1 MPDLSDD
8 RPRPDNASNEAPPSS
23 AGERELQIL
32 RAAGTLI
39 DEEGFEGFTTTAIA
53 QRAGISTATLYRH
66 FRDKHAV
73 LRALFHDLR
82 VDRARHIGPFYT
94 RIDGETDWRRVVD
107 QLIRLAY
114 RLRISRSGGQ
124 GIRAALQ
131 GNPELRALDQQQ
143 NREIAQRFSGAFTR
157 RKPDMTQ
164 DTADIVGM
172 VAVTITAGLLDATVR
187 TPFDADRIVDECI
200 SVLQKYL
207 AAYLD

>member
-1 MPDLSDD
+1 MPNHSDD
-8 RPRPDNASNEAPPSS
+8 RSRPGSASNAALSS
-23 AGERELQIL
+23 STAERESQIL

-66 FRDKHAV
+66 FSDKHAV

-82 VDRARHIGPFYT
+82 NDRARHIGPFYT
-94 RIDGETDWRRVVD
+94 RIDGEADWRRVVD

-114 RLRISRSGGQ
+114 QLRINRSGGQ

-157 RKPDMTQ
+157 RKPDMAPE
-164 DTADIVGM
+164 TADIVGM

-200 SVLQKYL
+200 SALQKYL
-207 AAYLD
+207 ATYLD

>member
-1 MPDLSDD
+1 MPNISDD
-8 RPRPDNASNEAPPSS
+8 RPRPDNASNEALASS
-23 AGERELQIL
+23 ADELELQIL

-66 FRDKHAV
+66 FSDKHAV

-82 VDRARHIGPFYT
+82 GDRARNLGPFYA
-94 RIDGETDWRRVVD
+94 RIDSETDWRRVID

-114 RLRISRSGGQ
+114 RLRVNRSGGQ

-164 DTADIVGM
+164 ETGEMVGM
-172 VAVTITAGLLDATVR
+172 VAVTIAAGLLDATVR
-187 TPFDADRIVDECI
+187 TQFDADRIVDECI
-200 SVLQKYL
+200 SALQKYL